1 MASALHLKSERPT
14 LIEDGIPPA
23 KKPRK
28 LLPSLKTKKPQELVL
43 VIGTGI
49 SAAVAPQVPAL
60 KSWKGLIQALLDAAI
75 DFDLLEEEESKK
87 FQKCLHEDKN
97 LIHVAHDLI
106 QKLSPRTSNVRSTF
120 FKDCLYEVFDDL
132 ESKMEDSGKQLLQS
146 VLQLMEHGALVL
158 TTNFDN
164 LLEIYAVHQGKQLES
179 IDLTDEKKVLE
190 WAQGKKKL
198 SVLHIHGVYTNPSG
212 IVLHPAGYQ
221 NVLRNTEVMREI
233 QKLYETKS
241 FLFLGCGRT
250 VDDTTFQALFL
261 EAVKHKSDL
270 EHFMLVRRE
279 DVDEFKKL
287 RENMLDKGIKVI
299 SYGTEYY
306 DLPEYFERLAN
317 EISTRGRTGQSIDQ
331 QLSFEEEEDSCE
343 SRGQILPFF
352 LEDPENSRTDRST
365 QTDREQSTLSSAVP
379 VMPLS
384 MDLPRS
390 NCRRKSSAQLPHTL
404 YSQTLWT
411 QEEQLRS
418 FTDAQ
423 EGLRKGIMTKV
434 NALHLELCQLTM
446 SINRNS
452 GVFKKILNLE
462 TERNHLLSHMN
473 SNIGKLAAS
482 LRVLAIEQSANQQEL
497 QTLFDQQRAGPE
509 ETTPGLSPLPPSVT
523 LTPPPS
529 QYRYSMRARAVPP
542 PALSY
547 NSDLRPRPAKRG
559 RK

>member
-1 MASALHLKSERPT
+1 MASALNLKSERLM
-14 LIEDGIPPA
+14 LIEDGLPPA

-60 KSWKGLIQALLDAAI
+60 KSWKGLIQALLDAAN

-132 ESKMEDSGKQLLQS
+132 GSKMEETGKQLLQS

-190 WAQGKKKL
+190 WAQEKKKL

-299 SYGTEYY
+299 SYGTEYS

-317 EISTRGRTGQSIDQ
+317 EISTKGRTGQTLGQ
-331 QLSFEEEEDSCE
+331 ELSYELEESCE
-343 SRGQILPFF
+343 SFY
-352 LEDPENSRTDRST
+352 LETPEHSRMDNST
-365 QTDREQSTLSSAVP
+365 QTDRERGTLPSILPLKPQSV
-379 VMPLS
+379 
-384 MDLPRS
+384 
-390 NCRRKSSAQLPHTL
+390 KSKAKGLQNTSPQLPL
-404 YSQTLWT
+404 PLENQTFWAL
-411 QEEQLRS
+411 QSQLRS
-418 FTDAQ
+418 FTTTQ
-423 EGLRKGIMTKV
+423 EALRKGIMTKV
-434 NALHLELCQLTM
+434 NALHLDLCQLTM
-446 SINRNS
+446 GVNRNS
-452 GVFKKILNLE
+452 TVFKKILKVE
-462 TERNHLLSHMN
+462 MERNNLLAHMN
-473 SNIGKLAAS
+473 TNISKLAAS
-482 LRVLAIEQSANQQEL
+482 LHLLAIQQSANQQEL
-497 QTLFDQQRAGPE
+497 QALLDQQRAATV
-509 ETTPGLSPLPPSVT
+509 ETTAGLSPTSPPVPLS
-523 LTPPPS
+523 PPPS
-529 QYRYSMRARAVPP
+529 QYRYSMRARTAPP
-542 PALSY
+542 PAL
-547 NSDLRPRPAKRG
+547 NFTSDLRTRPAKRG